1 MSKMKVAILNLWFK
15 IGGTENAMIGMV
27 NELLKHDAEVTI
39 ISYYDIGDIKSR
51 IPQSVKLEYIDHP
64 FIMET
69 LLMHYSSNV
78 FIRYIQKII
87 HKSIQLV
94 TRSNSFAKMYSFVL
108 SHQKRWPEKY
118 DLLLDFYGYGNYL
131 TAFGARNV
139 DALRKATWLHD
150 ENVSFAEY
158 VRPFY
163 DDYDAIYCVS
173 NAVKH
178 NLLCKYP
185 ELSVKTDVFMNFI
198 DVDRIKTLA
207 NEGSICVD
215 TYNEKF
221 CILTIGRLKEQK
233 GIDIAIEVASIL
245 KSNGVEFNWFV
256 LGDGYDREKL
266 EVLIH
271 ERGQDDTFHLL
282 GNKENPYPYICQCD
296 LYVQPSRHEGYCTTL
311 VEAKTLNKAILSS
324 NILSARDLIEDGVNG
339 YLCDL
344 TPTDLA
350 VKIEKIINDRDMI
363 KRVEDNL
370 KKEQTYKFND
380 YNKIVNLMGDVIN
393 E

>member
-1 MSKMKVAILNLWFK
+1 MKVAILNLWFK

-27 NELLKHDAEVTI
+27 NELLKHNADVTI
-39 ISYYDIGDIKSR
+39 ISYYDVGDIKSR
-51 IPQSVKLEYIDHP
+51 IPQTVKFEYIDHP

-69 LLMHYSSNV
+69 MLMHYSNNI
-78 FIRYIQKII
+78 FIRYIQKVI

-94 TRSNSFAKMYSFVL
+94 TGSIGIAKTYALVL
-108 SHQKRWPEKY
+108 SHNKKWPEKY

-131 TAFGARNV
+131 TAFGARGI
-139 DALRKATWLHD
+139 DAHRKATWLHD
-150 ENVSFAEY
+150 ENVYFTEN

-173 NAVKH
+173 NAVKS
-178 NLLCKYP
+178 NLLSKYP

-198 DVDRIKTLA
+198 DVERIKKLS

-215 TYNEKF
+215 VYNEKF
-221 CILTIGRLKEQK
+221 CLLTIGRLKEQK
-233 GIDIAIEVASIL
+233 GIDIAIEAASIL
-245 KSNGVEFNWFV
+245 KSDGVEFNWFV

-266 EVLIH
+266 EKLIH

-282 GNKENPYPYICQCD
+282 GNKENPYPYIRQCD

-311 VEAKTLNKAILSS
+311 VEAKMLNKAILSS
-324 NILSARDLIEDGVNG
+324 DILSARDLIEDGVNG
-339 YLCDL
+339 YLCNL
-344 TPTDLA
+344 TPKDLA
-350 VKIEKIINDRDMI
+350 VKIEEIINDRNMI
-363 KRVEDNL
+363 KRVEENL
-370 KKEQTYKFND
+370 IEEQTYKFND
-380 YNKIVNLMGDVIN
+380 YYKIDDLMGGVID